1 MGSTLTTTLAAALLA
16 AAPLCLHAWSP
27 GVGNAS
33 ATTGFTV
40 DTQARNDVIS
50 FWHNVYMESEGYEN
64 RINWTGS
71 VTGGTAGTTSAA
83 FKDDVQRRIN
93 FYRAM
98 AGLNANIDLTSSSTV
113 ALAGDTPAAAKPT
126 GSTTKQE
133 AAQAAAL
140 MLSRQTS
147 EFLEGGGVA
156 NGSADPHEPPSGWS
170 LDTAVARNGAFHS
183 NLAVGHFGPGAIDAY
198 ISENDQGAAGGE
210 NNDAGHRR
218 MILQTRLQEL
228 ASGDTP
234 YTSTSYYAANALYV
248 SGNLLPSA
256 PVQFVAWPNAGY
268 IPEAITPERWSLSYS
283 GADFSNSSVSM
294 TDQSGSPVSVT
305 VVSAN
310 TNYGESSIVW
320 KPESLSSATLQD
332 QLYNVTVSNIDIGG
346 SMVSHNYQVVIIN
359 PNRLLESTDVFGS
372 TSPPDSGANYF
383 FNHVEKAEEYQ
394 FDISTLTTAT
404 WFEGAEN
411 GTTDL
416 IIDETETTYDL
427 FSSVTDTN
435 TGQIFW
441 DTGSK
446 AFRLAFP
453 RNEYNAFQ
461 SFQIGR
467 TIIPRSGGQ
476 LKFRLRRGYM
486 TPNAQVDVQ
495 TSTNGGGSWTTI
507 GSYSGRSDN
516 ETDTSFSSKTLSLTT
531 TDQDTVIRFILHQ
544 PANSGVYS
552 IDNPAYNGSAIGAF
566 IDGIET
572 INCDELASLP
582 PVSIPSSADFA
593 TLDVSS
599 VGAPLNTGQPY
610 TLRIR
615 ARMGNHWFSYGS
627 SLEVTPVDAASLSDY
642 ELWLRGQY
650 AVIGSFSDDYDQ
662 DGVSNAIERLF
673 GLNPVDPNDAQAA
686 LTPQVA
692 GEFFQITHPIIS
704 GETIEAEYSTSLL
717 NGSWSPAS
725 VSVSG
730 GIATASV
737 PISGGGKFLRW
748 KVTP

>member
-40 DTQARNDVIS
+40 DTQVRNDVIS

-113 ALAGDTPAAAKPT
+113 ALAGDTPEEAKPT

-283 GADFSNSSVSM
+283 GADFSDSSVSM

-346 SMVSHNYQVVIIN
+346 SMVSHNYQVTIIN
-359 PNRLLESTDVFGS
+359 PDRLLESTDLTGS
-372 TSPPDSGANYF
+372 VNPPDSGANYYF
-383 FNHVEKAEEYQ
+383 DEVTNAEEYQ
-394 FDISTLTTAT
+394 LDVSTLVTAN
-404 WFEGAEN
+404 WFEGAED
-411 GTTDL
+411 GTEAN
-416 IIDETETTYDL
+416 IIDSTDNTYDL
-427 FSSVTDTN
+427 RTAYSY
-435 TGQIFW
+435 Q
-441 DTGSK
+441 GSQYWKSDNK
-446 AFRLAFP
+446 AFRLAFS
-453 RNEYNAFQ
+453 NNQYAAFQ
-461 SFQIGR
+461 SFTIAR
-467 TIIPRSGGQ
+467 TIVPRSGAQ
-476 LKFRLRRGYM
+476 VTFQFRRGYM
-486 TPNAQVDVQ
+486 ASATQFSVQ
-495 TSTNGGGSWTTI
+495 SSTNGGLTWTTLQSFAGTNTYDNFFSAQTVSIPSI
-507 GSYSGRSDN
+507 G
-516 ETDTSFSSKTLSLTT
+516 
-531 TDQDTVIRFILHQ
+531 QDTLLRFALE
-544 PANSGVYS
+544 G
-552 IDNPAYNGSAIGAF
+552 PAYGGNFSFDQYSTYPIGAF
-566 IDGIET
+566 VDDIQT
-572 INCDELASLP
+572 VNCDELASFSPISLP
-582 PVSIPSSADFA
+582 ASSDFA
-593 TLDVSS
+593 TLDSS
-599 VGAPLNTGQPY
+599 ALGESITIGQNY
-610 TLRIR
+610 TLRLR
-615 ARMGNHWFSYGS
+615 ARMGEQWFSYGN
-627 SLEVTPVDAASLSDY
+627 SLEVSPVDSASLSDY
-642 ELWLRGQY
+642 ELWFRGDY
-650 AVIGSFSDDYDQ
+650 AVIGGFSDDYDR
-662 DGVSNAIERLF
+662 DGLSNAIERLF